1 VYELLGIPSDIPPI
15 YHGLLDPAVAF
26 PRVAERVRLA
36 MTYF

>member
-26 PRVAERVRLA
+26 RALQNAFGWP
-36 MTYF
+36 